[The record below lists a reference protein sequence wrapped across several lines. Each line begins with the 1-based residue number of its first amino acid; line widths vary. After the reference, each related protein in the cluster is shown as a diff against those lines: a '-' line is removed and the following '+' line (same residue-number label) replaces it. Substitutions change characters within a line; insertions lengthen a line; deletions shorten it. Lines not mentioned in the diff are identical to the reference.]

1 MSALGT
7 ALQIARHPLVR
18 AIIAP
23 LAAQLVAWIRGG
35 KRPPWL
41 GAALRAV
48 PDLRAPIAL
57 AEAEAAEARKRGG
70 K

>member
-18 AIIAP
+18 AIVAP
-23 LAAQLVAWIRGG
+23 LAAQLIAWIRGG